1 MTIKVITSSRGNS
14 WFVQKMEK
22 RKING
27 KLRVVPVESIGV
39 QKTGQGNYV
48 SDSLVDMKIFPTRAK
63 AIASAKRAIS
73 KRR

>member
-1 MTIKVITSSRGNS
+1 MVIKVVTSSKGNS

-27 KLRVVPVESIGV
+27 RLRVVPVESIGV
-39 QKTGQGNYV
+39 QKTSSGNYV
-48 SDSLVDMKIFPTRAK
+48 SDSLVNMKIFPTRAK

-73 KRR
+73 KRK